1 MEKDPFQVNRITYI
15 LFILISL
22 FYLASQFIIPVL
34 LASTISLTLYPLQV
48 HLELRGWKKK
58 HAASFLTIFFTLF
71 ISIPFVIFVSKGV
84 QVLIEQINK
93 YTSSGDFSDI
103 GFQKLLII
111 MRKDIILKMMKA
123 MDKLPFGNF
132 LDEKMLDSY
141 LKSLN
146 TWLLNFFQGFLI
158 GLPSMTLF
166 LIIMIFTTFSFL
178 KNAHSLKSFFQ
189 NLLGINKSE
198 MNEIVLAFQSDS
210 RQVYISNLLTG
221 VIQSVIVA
229 TGVSLVVQADW
240 FLVFFLTLVFSFI
253 PVIGA
258 APMAFLFALVS
269 FLQSGTT
276 GAIVLIVV
284 GAFAG
289 LIDNLLRPWF
299 TTLGKTKAPPIVSFI
314 CVVGGAM
321 TLGFPGLFLGLLL
334 ASIAFDT
341 LPLFWRHLVHANS
354 GRRPRQIL

>member
-1 MEKDPFQVNRITYI
+1 MERNPFQINRITYI
-15 LFILISL
+15 LFIIFSI
-22 FYLASQFIIPVL
+22 FYLASQFLIPVL
-34 LASTISLTLYPLQV
+34 LASTISLTLYPLQAK
-48 HLELRGWKKK
+48 LELRGWKKK
-58 HAASFLTIFFTLF
+58 YAASLLTIVFTLF
-71 ISIPFVIFVSKGV
+71 ISIPFILFVSKGV
-84 QVLIEQINK
+84 KVLIEQITK
-93 YTSSGDFSDI
+93 YSTSGDFSDV

-111 MRKDIILKMMKA
+111 MRKDIIFKLMSA
-123 MDKLPFGNF
+123 MNKLPFGNF
-132 LDEKMLDSY
+132 LDEKMIDTY
-141 LKSLN
+141 LKAFN
-146 TWLLNFFQGFLI
+146 NWLLNFFQGFLA
-158 GLPSMTLF
+158 GLPGLTLF

-178 KNAHSLKSFFQ
+178 KNAHSLKAFFR
-189 NLLGINKSE
+189 NLLGLTQSE
-198 MNEIVLAFQSDS
+198 MDEIVLAFQSDS

-229 TGVSLVVQADW
+229 TGVSFVIQADW
-240 FLVFFLTLVFSFI
+240 FLLFFLTLVFSFI

-258 APMAFLFALVS
+258 APMAFIFALVS
-269 FLQSGTT
+269 FLQGGTT
-276 GAIVLIVV
+276 GAMILVAV
-284 GAFAG
+284 GAVAG

-341 LPLFWRHLVHANS
+341 LPLFWRNLVHANS